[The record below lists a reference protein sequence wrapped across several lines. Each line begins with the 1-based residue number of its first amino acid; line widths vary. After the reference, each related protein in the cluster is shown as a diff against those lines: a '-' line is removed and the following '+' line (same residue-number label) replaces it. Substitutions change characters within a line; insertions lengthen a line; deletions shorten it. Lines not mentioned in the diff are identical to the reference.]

1 MRNRPRIGGLSL
13 VLLLVLVPC
22 IHAIAD
28 PVAAQGSGDSEK
40 AVVTQP
46 EASDTA
52 QPGEPSPGVGEI
64 SPSEPF
70 IPSETISADSA
81 VSFPVDI

>member
-1 MRNRPRIGGLSL
+1 MRNKPRIEALSL

-22 IHAIAD
+22 IHAMAD
-28 PVAAQGSGDSEK
+28 PVAEPGSGNPSTAAE
-40 AVVTQP
+40 TQP

-52 QPGEPSPGVGEI
+52 QPGKPSPGVGEI

-70 IPSETISADSA
+70 IPSETISTGSA

>member
-1 MRNRPRIGGLSL
+1 MRNKQRIGGLSL
-13 VLLLVLVPC
+13 VLLVVLVPC
-22 IHAIAD
+22 THAIAD
-28 PVAAQGSGDSEK
+28 PVAAQGSGDPEK
-40 AVVTQP
+40 AAVTQP

-52 QPGEPSPGVGEI
+52 QPGKPPPGVGEI
-64 SPSEPF
+64 SQSEPF

>member
-1 MRNRPRIGGLSL
+1 MRNKPRIRVLSL
-13 VLLLVLVPC
+13 VLLLVLTPC

-28 PVAAQGSGDSEK
+28 PVAEPASGNPVTAAE
-40 AVVTQP
+40 TQP
-46 EASDTA
+46 EASDTV
-52 QPGEPSPGVGEI
+52 QQGKPSPGGGEI

>member
-1 MRNRPRIGGLSL
+1 MRNKPRIVRLPL
-13 VLLLVLVPC
+13 VLLRVLVPC
-22 IHAIAD
+22 THAIAD
-28 PVAAQGSGDSEK
+28 PVAAQGSGDPEK
-40 AVVTQP
+40 SAVTQP

-52 QPGEPSPGVGEI
+52 QPGKPSPGAGES